1 MNDFFDIL
9 FAPEAY
15 YRVLWGM
22 AGLAVVVW
30 LALTRIEA
38 PYGMTYRP
46 GWGPALDNR
55 VGWVLMEAPA
65 FLCMAAIMVYAAVN
79 TGISD
84 APWSVPT
91 GVAEVPTG
99 ADART
104 VRPYGVAAY
113 VCGALYLIHY
123 FRRSFVFPLKMR
135 GRSRMPLVIALMG
148 AVFNIVNVYLI
159 GGWLFVLYPMDYPLS
174 WLWSWQFIVGT
185 CVFFLGMAVNMRAD
199 HIVRHLRRPGDT
211 RHYIPRGGMFRYVS
225 AASYLGELV
234 EWAGFALLT
243 WSWAGA
249 VFLLWTAANLVPRA
263 GRLHARYLREFGAEY
278 SSLHRKRIIPYIY

>member
-1 MNDFFDIL
+1 MNDFYDII
-9 FAPEAY
+9 FAPGV
-15 YRVLWGM
+15 YRGVLWGM
-22 AGLAVVVW
+22 AALAIVVW

-65 FLCMAAIMVYAAVN
+65 FVCMASMVLCQKVSEVAIGAV
-79 TGISD
+79 
-84 APWSVPT
+84 
-91 GVAEVPTG
+91 
-99 ADART
+99 
-104 VRPYGVAAY
+104 
-113 VCGALYLIHY
+113 VCASLYLIHY

-135 GRSRMPLVIALMG
+135 GRSRMPLAIALMG

-159 GGWLFVLYPMDYPLS
+159 GGWLFALYPLDYPLS
-174 WLWSWQFIVGT
+174 WLWSWQFIAGT
-185 CVFFLGMAVNMRAD
+185 CVFFLGMGMNIRAD
-199 HIVRHLRRPGDT
+199 YIVRHLRRPGDT

-243 WSWAGA
+243 WSWAGV

-263 GRLHARYLREFGAEY
+263 GRLHVRYLREFGREY
-278 SSLHRKRIIPYIY
+278 STLNRKRIIPFIY